1 MNCFFF
7 KRLFFS
13 QKLCFKALIAL
24 GLSSV
29 LVGCA
34 MNPSA
39 KTKTP
44 NDAKN
49 QKQAQTQTHERMQT
63 SSEHVTPLDF
73 NYPVHIAQAP
83 QNHHFI
89 GILAPRIQVSD
100 NLKPYIAKFQDA
112 LVNQI
117 QTIFE
122 KRGYE
127 VLRFQD
133 EKALNAQD
141 KRKIFA
147 VLDLKGWVGILEDLK
162 MNLKDPSK
170 LDLDTLVD
178 QSSGSV
184 WFNFYE
190 PESSRV
196 VHDFAVEVGTFQA
209 ITYTYTSTNSASGG
223 FNSSVNIAHEN
234 LDKNREDAIHKILN
248 KMYAV
253 VMKKAVT
260 ELTEKNISQY
270 KEAIDKM
277 KGFKTPVSQKKG
289 LLNK

>member
-13 QKLCFKALIAL
+13 QKLCLKTLIAL
-24 GLSSV
+24 GLSGA

-34 MNPSA
+34 IKPIA
-39 KTKTP
+39 EVKP
-44 NDAKN
+44 QN
-49 QKQAQTQTHERMQT
+49 QQEKPIQVNEKIQTTQK
-63 SSEHVTPLDF
+63 VTPFHF
-73 NYPVHIAQAP
+73 NYSLHVAQAP
-83 QNHHFI
+83 QNHHVV
-89 GILAPRIQVSD
+89 GILMPRIQVSD
-100 NLKPYIAKFQDA
+100 NLKPYIDKFQDA

-122 KRGYE
+122 KRGYQ

-141 KRKIFA
+141 KRKIFC

-162 MNLKDPSK
+162 MNVKDPNNPN
-170 LDLDTLVD
+170 LDALVD

-190 PESSRV
+190 PESNRV

-209 ITYTYTSTNSASGG
+209 MTYTYKHSNSGG
-223 FNSSVNIAHEN
+223 FDSSNSIIHED
-234 LDKNREDAIHKILN
+234 LEKNKEDAIHKILN
-248 KMYAV
+248 RMYAV

-260 ELTEKNISQY
+260 ELTEENIAKY
-270 KEAIDKM
+270 RDAIDRM
-277 KGFKTPVSQKKG
+277 KGFKSSMPQKK
-289 LLNK
+289 

>member
-1 MNCFFF
+1 MERSLIF
-7 KRLFFS
+7 KKVRVYSKMLV
-13 QKLCFKALIAL
+13 AL

-29 LVGCA
+29 LIGCA

-39 KTKTP
+39 ETKTP
-44 NDAKN
+44 NNAKN
-49 QKQAQTQTHERMQT
+49 QVQTHERMKT

-83 QNHHFI
+83 QNHHFV
-89 GILAPRIQVSD
+89 GILVPHIQVSD
-100 NLKPYIAKFQDA
+100 NLKPYIDKFQDA
-112 LVNQI
+112 LANQI

-122 KRGYE
+122 KRGYQ

-133 EKALNAQD
+133 EKALSTQD
-141 KRKIFA
+141 KRKIFS

-170 LDLDTLVD
+170 LDLNTLVD

-190 PESSRV
+190 PESNRV

-209 ITYTYTSTNSASGG
+209 IIYTYTSTNSASGG
-223 FNSSVNIAHEN
+223 FSSSVDIAHES
-234 LDKNREDAIHKILN
+234 LDNNREDAIHKILN
-248 KMYAV
+248 RMYAV
-253 VMKKAVT
+253 VMKRVVT
-260 ELTEKNISQY
+260 ELTEENIAKY
-270 KEAIDKM
+270 RDAIDRM
-277 KGFKTPVSQKKG
+277 KGFKSSMPQKK
-289 LLNK
+289 

>member
-1 MNCFFF
+1 MERSLIF
-7 KRLFFS
+7 KKVRVYSKML
-13 QKLCFKALIAL
+13 AAL

-29 LVGCA
+29 LIGCT

-39 KTKTP
+39 ETKTP

-49 QKQAQTQTHERMQT
+49 QQPIQTHERMKT

-73 NYPVHIAQAP
+73 NYPIHIVQAP
-83 QNHHFI
+83 QNHHI
-89 GILAPRIQVSD
+89 VGILAPHIQVSD
-100 NLKPYIAKFQDA
+100 NLKPYIDKFQDA
-112 LVNQI
+112 LANQI

-122 KRGYE
+122 KRGYQ

-133 EKALNAQD
+133 EKALSAQD
-141 KRKIFA
+141 KRKIFS

-162 MNLKDPSK
+162 MNLKNPNNP
-170 LDLDTLVD
+170 DLNTLVD

-190 PESSRV
+190 PESNRV

-209 ITYTYTSTNSASGG
+209 MTYTYKHSNSGG
-223 FNSSVNIAHEN
+223 FDSSDSIIHED
-234 LDKNREDAIHKILN
+234 LEKNKEDAIHKVLN
-248 KMYAV
+248 RMYAV

-260 ELTEKNISQY
+260 ELTEENIAKY
-270 KEAIDKM
+270 RDAIDRM
-277 KGFKTPVSQKKG
+277 KGFKSSMPQKK
-289 LLNK
+289 

>member
-1 MNCFFF
+1 MERSLIF
-7 KRLFFS
+7 KKVRVYSKMLV
-13 QKLCFKALIAL
+13 AL

-29 LVGCA
+29 LIGCA

-39 KTKTP
+39 ETKKP

-49 QKQAQTQTHERMQT
+49 QVQTHERMKT

-73 NYPVHIAQAP
+73 NYPIHIAQAP
-83 QNHHFI
+83 QNHHI
-89 GILAPRIQVSD
+89 VGILVPRIQVSD
-100 NLKPYIAKFQDA
+100 NLKPYIDKFQDA
-112 LVNQI
+112 LINQI

-122 KRGYE
+122 KRGYQ

-141 KRKIFA
+141 KRKIIF

-162 MNLKDPSK
+162 MNVKDPNDPN
-170 LDLDTLVD
+170 LDALVD

-190 PESSRV
+190 PESNRV

-209 ITYTYTSTNSASGG
+209 MTYTYTYKNSNSGG
-223 FNSSVNIAHEN
+223 FNSSDSIIHEN
-234 LDKNREDAIHKILN
+234 LEKNKEDAIHKILN
-248 KMYAV
+248 RMYAV
-253 VMKKAVT
+253 VMKGAVT
-260 ELTEKNISQY
+260 ELTEENIAKY
-270 KEAIDKM
+270 RDAIDRM
-277 KGFKTPVSQKKG
+277 KGFKSSMPQKK
-289 LLNK
+289 

>member
-1 MNCFFF
+1 M
-7 KRLFFS
+7 LV
-13 QKLCFKALIAL
+13 AL
-24 GLSSV
+24 GLSGV
-29 LVGCA
+29 LIGCA

-39 KTKTP
+39 ETKKP

-49 QKQAQTQTHERMQT
+49 QVPTHERIQT

-73 NYPVHIAQAP
+73 NYPVHIVQAP
-83 QNHHFI
+83 QNHHVV
-89 GILAPRIQVSD
+89 GILMPRIQVSD
-100 NLKPYIAKFQDA
+100 NLKPYIDKFQDA

-122 KRGYE
+122 KRGYQ

-141 KRKIFA
+141 KRKIFC

-162 MNLKDPSK
+162 MNLKDPNNPN
-170 LDLDTLVD
+170 LDTLVD

-190 PESSRV
+190 PESNRV

-209 ITYTYTSTNSASGG
+209 ITYTYTSTNNASGG
-223 FNSSVNIAHEN
+223 FNSSNSIIHEG
-234 LDKNREDAIHKILN
+234 LEKNKEDAIHKILN
-248 KMYAV
+248 RMYAV
-253 VMKKAVT
+253 VMRKAVT
-260 ELTEKNISQY
+260 ELTEENIAKY
-270 KEAIDKM
+270 RDAIDRM
-277 KGFKTPVSQKKG
+277 KGFKSSMSQKK
-289 LLNK
+289 

>member
-1 MNCFFF
+1 MECSFIS
-7 KRLFFS
+7 KKVRAYSKMLVG
-13 QKLCFKALIAL
+13 L

-29 LVGCA
+29 LIGCA

-39 KTKTP
+39 ETKTP

-49 QKQAQTQTHERMQT
+49 QQPVQTHERMTT
-63 SSEHVTPLDF
+63 SSEHVTSLDF
-73 NYPVHIAQAP
+73 NYPVHIVQAP
-83 QNHHFI
+83 QNHHVV
-89 GILAPRIQVSD
+89 GILMPRIQVSD
-100 NLKPYIAKFQDA
+100 NLKPYIDKFQDA
-112 LVNQI
+112 LANQI

-122 KRGYE
+122 KRGYQ

-133 EKALNAQD
+133 EKALSEQD
-141 KRKIFA
+141 KKKIFS

-162 MNLKDPSK
+162 MNLKDPNSPN
-170 LDLDTLVD
+170 LDTLVD

-190 PESSRV
+190 PESNRV

-209 ITYTYTSTNSASGG
+209 ITYTYTSTNNASGG
-223 FNSSVNIAHEN
+223 FNSSKNVIHEN

-248 KMYAV
+248 RMYAV

-260 ELTEKNISQY
+260 ELTKENIAKY
-270 KEAIDKM
+270 RDAIDRM
-277 KGFKTPVSQKKG
+277 KGFKSSMPQKK
-289 LLNK
+289 

>member
-1 MNCFFF
+1 MERSLIF
-7 KRLFFS
+7 KKVRIYSKMLV
-13 QKLCFKALIAL
+13 AL

-29 LVGCA
+29 LIGCT

-39 KTKTP
+39 ETKKS

-49 QKQAQTQTHERMQT
+49 QVPTHERIQT

-73 NYPVHIAQAP
+73 NYPIHIAQAP
-83 QNHHFI
+83 QNHHVV

-100 NLKPYIAKFQDA
+100 NLKPYIDKFQDA
-112 LVNQI
+112 LANQI

-122 KRGYE
+122 KRGYQ

-141 KRKIFA
+141 KRKIFC

-162 MNLKDPSK
+162 MNVKDPNNPN
-170 LDLDTLVD
+170 LDALVD

-190 PESSRV
+190 PESNRV

-209 ITYTYTSTNSASGG
+209 MTYTYKHSNSGWFDSS
-223 FNSSVNIAHEN
+223 NSIIHED
-234 LDKNREDAIHKILN
+234 LEKNKEDAIHKILN
-248 KMYAV
+248 RMYAV
-253 VMKKAVT
+253 AMKKAVT
-260 ELTEKNISQY
+260 ELTEENIAKY
-270 KEAIDKM
+270 RDAIDRM
-277 KGFKTPVSQKKG
+277 KGFKSSMPQKK
-289 LLNK
+289 

>member
-1 MNCFFF
+1 MEHSFVF
-7 KRLFFS
+7 KKVRVYSKML
-13 QKLCFKALIAL
+13 AAL

-29 LVGCA
+29 LIGCA
-34 MNPSA
+34 MNPSTE
-39 KTKTP
+39 TKTQ

-49 QKQAQTQTHERMQT
+49 QQPVQTHERMKT
-63 SSEHVTPLDF
+63 SSEYVTPLDF
-73 NYPVHIAQAP
+73 NYPIHIVQAP
-83 QNHHFI
+83 QNHHVV
-89 GILAPRIQVSD
+89 GILVPRIQVSD
-100 NLKPYIAKFQDA
+100 NLKPYIDKFQDA

-122 KRGYE
+122 KRGYQ

-141 KRKIFA
+141 KRKIFS

-162 MNLKDPSK
+162 MNLKDPNNPN
-170 LDLDTLVD
+170 LDTLVD

-190 PESSRV
+190 PESNRI

-209 ITYTYTSTNSASGG
+209 ITYTYKHSNSGG
-223 FNSSVNIAHEN
+223 FNSSNSIIHED
-234 LDKNREDAIHKILN
+234 LEKNKEDAIHKILN
-248 KMYAV
+248 RMYAV

-260 ELTEKNISQY
+260 ELTEENIAKY
-270 KEAIDKM
+270 RDAIDRM
-277 KGFKTPVSQKKG
+277 KGFKSSMPQKK
-289 LLNK
+289 

>member
-1 MNCFFF
+1 MERSLIF
-7 KRLFFS
+7 KKVRVYSKMLV
-13 QKLCFKALIAL
+13 AL

-39 KTKTP
+39 ETKTQ

-49 QKQAQTQTHERMQT
+49 QQPVQTHERMKT

-73 NYPVHIAQAP
+73 NYPIHIVQAP
-83 QNHHFI
+83 QNHHI
-89 GILAPRIQVSD
+89 VGILAPRIQVSD
-100 NLKPYIAKFQDA
+100 NLKPYIDKFQDA
-112 LVNQI
+112 LANQI

-122 KRGYE
+122 KRGYQ

-133 EKALNAQD
+133 EKALSAQD
-141 KRKIFA
+141 KRKIFS

-162 MNLKDPSK
+162 MNLKDPNNPN
-170 LDLDTLVD
+170 LDTLVN

-190 PESSRV
+190 PESNRV

-209 ITYTYTSTNSASGG
+209 MTYTYKQSNSGR
-223 FNSSVNIAHEN
+223 FNSSNSIIHED
-234 LDKNREDAIHKILN
+234 LEKNKEDAIHQILN
-248 KMYAV
+248 KIYALI
-253 VMKKAVT
+253 MKKAVT

-270 KEAIDKM
+270 KEVIDKM
-277 KGFKTPVSQKKG
+277 KGFKSSVPQKKG
-289 LLNK
+289 F

>member
-1 MNCFFF
+1 M
-7 KRLFFS
+7 LVG
-13 QKLCFKALIAL
+13 L

-29 LVGCA
+29 LIGCA

-39 KTKTP
+39 ETKTP
-44 NDAKN
+44 NNAKN
-49 QKQAQTQTHERMQT
+49 QQPVQTHERIQT

-73 NYPVHIAQAP
+73 NYPIHIAQAP
-83 QNHHFI
+83 QNHHVV

-100 NLKPYIAKFQDA
+100 NLKPYIDKFQDA
-112 LVNQI
+112 LINQI

-122 KRGYE
+122 KRGYQ

-141 KRKIFA
+141 KRKIFS

-162 MNLKDPSK
+162 MNLKDPNNPN
-170 LDLDTLVD
+170 LDTLVD

-190 PESSRV
+190 PESNRV

-209 ITYTYTSTNSASGG
+209 MTYTYKHSNSGG
-223 FNSSVNIAHEN
+223 FDSSNSIIHED
-234 LDKNREDAIHKILN
+234 LEKNKEDAIHKILN
-248 KMYAV
+248 RMYAV

-260 ELTEKNISQY
+260 ELTEENIAKY
-270 KEAIDKM
+270 RDAIDRM
-277 KGFKTPVSQKKG
+277 KGFKSSMPQKK
-289 LLNK
+289 